1 MRLVSQITL
10 PCRGAVAAGG
20 GDPALIPG
28 SFQGRNEHGMN
39 EEFHWLALALIP
51 GVGAR
56 TFHRLLQRFGS
67 PEQVFAASRRT
78 LEEIPGLKRAS
89 IEAIKSRTVVGESA
103 RRELSRIRELN
114 LGLLRW
120 GTPEYPPLL
129 SNIPDPPALLYV
141 KGHLTPDDQRA
152 VAVVGSRHPSAY
164 GLTVCKKLCV
174 ELAWQGWT
182 VVSGMARGIDSAAHL
197 GALEGGG
204 RTLAV
209 LGTGLDVV
217 YPTENRKL
225 YERIAGAGAVIS
237 ELPLGTPP
245 DPGNFPVRNRLISGL
260 ALGVV
265 VVEATAKSG
274 SLITAGMALEQG
286 RQVFAVPGP
295 LDREGV
301 AGPHRLIKEG
311 AKLVE
316 RAADITEEL
325 TPMVSPRILR
335 GSARS
340 ERDEEA
346 PAVPLAERE
355 RKIWDLLGVEPLHI
369 DPIAR
374 QTGLSVAQ
382 ASEVLLRLELMGLV
396 KQLPGTLFVRQLPAR

>member
-1 MRLVSQITL
+1 MW
-10 PCRGAVAAGG
+10 AE

-28 SFQGRNEHGMN
+28 SFQGRNEHGMD
-39 EEFHWLALALIP
+39 EEFHWVALTLIP

-56 TFHRLLQRFGS
+56 TFNRLLQRFGS

-78 LEEIPGLKRAS
+78 LEEIPGLKRSS
-89 IEAIKSRTVVGESA
+89 IEAIKSRALVEESA
-103 RRELSRIRELN
+103 RRELGRIRELN
-114 LGLLRW
+114 LRLLRW
-120 GTPEYPPLL
+120 GTPEYPALL

-141 KGHLTPDDQRA
+141 KGHLTADDQRA

-182 VVSGMARGIDSAAHL
+182 VVSGMARGIDSAAHV

-225 YERIAGAGAVIS
+225 YERIAGSGAVIS

-325 TPMVSPRILR
+325 TPMVSPRISG
-335 GSARS
+335 GSARP
-340 ERDEEA
+340 ERDQGA

-374 QTGLSVAQ
+374 QVGLSVAQ
-382 ASEVLLRLELMGLV
+382 TADVLLRLELMGLV
-396 KQLPGTLFVRQLPAR
+396 KQLPGTLFVRKPPAW

>member
-1 MRLVSQITL
+1 M
-10 PCRGAVAAGG
+10 
-20 GDPALIPG
+20 DD
-28 SFQGRNEHGMN
+28 
-39 EEFHWLALALIP
+39 EFYWVALALIP

-67 PEQVFAASRRT
+67 PAQVFTASRPR
-78 LEEIPGLKRAS
+78 LEEIPGLKRTS
-89 IEAIKSRTVVGESA
+89 IEAIKSRSVAEESA
-103 RRELSRIRELN
+103 RRELGRIRELN
-114 LGLLRW
+114 LRLLRW

-129 SNIPDPPALLYV
+129 SNIPDPPAILYL
-141 KGHLTPDDQRA
+141 KGGLTADDQRA

-174 ELAWQGWT
+174 ELAWQGWA

-225 YERIAGAGAVIS
+225 YERIASSGAVLS

-325 TPMVSPRILR
+325 TPMVSPGISG
-335 GSARS
+335 GSVRP
-340 ERDEEA
+340 ERDTGA
-346 PAVPLAERE
+346 PAATLAERE

-374 QTGLSVAQ
+374 QVGLSVAQ
-382 ASEVLLRLELMGLV
+382 TAEVLLRLELMGLV
-396 KQLPGTLFVRQLPAR
+396 RQLPGTLFVRKPPAW

>member
-1 MRLVSQITL
+1 M
-10 PCRGAVAAGG
+10 
-20 GDPALIPG
+20 D
-28 SFQGRNEHGMN
+28 
-39 EEFHWLALALIP
+39 EEFHWVALALIP

-67 PEQVFAASRRT
+67 PERVFTASRRM
-78 LEEIPGLKRAS
+78 LEEIPGLKGTS
-89 IEAIKSRTVVGESA
+89 IEAIKSRAVVEDSA
-103 RRELSRIRELN
+103 RRELGRVRQLN
-114 LGLLRW
+114 LRLLRW
-120 GTPEYPPLL
+120 GTTEYPPLL

-141 KGHLTPDDQRA
+141 KGQIAEGDQRA
-152 VAVVGSRHPSAY
+152 VAVVGSRHPSGY

-182 VVSGMARGIDSAAHL
+182 VVSGMARGIDSAAHV

-225 YERIAGAGAVIS
+225 YERIAGSGAVIS

-325 TPMVSPRILR
+325 TPMVSPSIVG
-335 GSARS
+335 GSAPAG
-340 ERDEEA
+340 RDEGA

-374 QTGLSVAQ
+374 QVGLSVAQ
-382 ASEVLLRLELMGLV
+382 AAEVLLRLELMGLV
-396 KQLPGTLFVRQLPAR
+396 KQLPGTLFVRKPPAW

>member
-1 MRLVSQITL
+1 M
-10 PCRGAVAAGG
+10 
-20 GDPALIPG
+20 D
-28 SFQGRNEHGMN
+28 
-39 EEFHWLALALIP
+39 EEFHWVALALIP

-67 PEQVFAASRRT
+67 PGQVFTASRRT
-78 LEEIPGLKRAS
+78 LEEIPGLKRTS
-89 IEAIKSRTVVGESA
+89 IEAIKSRAVVEDSA
-103 RRELSRIRELN
+103 RRELGRIRELN
-114 LGLLRW
+114 LRLLRW

-141 KGHLTPDDQRA
+141 KGHLADGDQRA
-152 VAVVGSRHPSAY
+152 VAVVGSRHPSGY

-204 RTLAV
+204 RTVAV

-225 YERIAGAGAVIS
+225 YERIADSGAVIS

-325 TPMVSPRILR
+325 APMVSPSIVGGSTR
-335 GSARS
+335 SAR
-340 ERDEEA
+340 DEGA

-374 QTGLSVAQ
+374 QLGLSVAQ
-382 ASEVLLRLELMGLV
+382 AAEVLLRLELMGLV

>member
-1 MRLVSQITL
+1 M
-10 PCRGAVAAGG
+10 
-20 GDPALIPG
+20 D
-28 SFQGRNEHGMN
+28 
-39 EEFHWLALALIP
+39 EEFHWVAMALIP

-67 PEQVFAASRRT
+67 PEQVFGAARRS
-78 LEEIPGLKRAS
+78 LEEIPGLKPTS
-89 IEAIKSRTVVGESA
+89 IEAIKSRTGVEAST
-103 RRELSRIRELN
+103 RRELARIRDLN
-114 LGLLRW
+114 LRLLRW

-129 SNIPDPPALLYV
+129 SNISDPPALLYV
-141 KGHLTPDDQRA
+141 KGHLAAADRRA
-152 VAVVGSRHPSAY
+152 VAVVGSRHPSGY

-225 YERIAGAGAVIS
+225 YERIAASGAVIS

-274 SLITAGMALEQG
+274 SLITARMALEQG

-325 TPMVSPRILR
+325 TPMVGPGTGGGPSCR
-335 GSARS
+335 
-340 ERDEEA
+340 EHDEGA
-346 PAVPLAERE
+346 PGVPLAERE
-355 RKIWDLLGVEPLHI
+355 RKVWDLLGVEPLHI

-374 QTGLSVAQ
+374 QVGLSVAQ
-382 ASEVLLRLELMGLV
+382 AAEVLLRLELMGLV
-396 KQLPGTLFVRQLPAR
+396 KQLPGTLFVRTPPAW

>member
-1 MRLVSQITL
+1 M
-10 PCRGAVAAGG
+10 
-20 GDPALIPG
+20 D
-28 SFQGRNEHGMN
+28 
-39 EEFHWLALALIP
+39 EEFHWVALALIP

-78 LEEIPGLKRAS
+78 LEEIPGLKQKS
-89 IEAIKSRTVVGESA
+89 VEVIKSRTVVEEST
-103 RRELSRIRELN
+103 RRELGRLRELN
-114 LGLLRW
+114 LRLLRW

-129 SNIPDPPALLYV
+129 SNISDPPALLYV
-141 KGHLTPDDQRA
+141 KGHLAADDARA

-209 LGTGLDVV
+209 LGTGVDVV

-225 YERIAGAGAVIS
+225 YERITDSGAVIS

-274 SLITAGMALEQG
+274 SLITARMALEQG

-325 TPMVSPRILR
+325 RPMVSPRTVG
-335 GSARS
+335 GSVRP
-340 ERDEEA
+340 ERDEGA
-346 PAVPLAERE
+346 PGVALAERE

-374 QTGLSVAQ
+374 QVGLSAAQ
-382 ASEVLLRLELMGLV
+382 TAEVLLRLELMGLV
-396 KQLPGTLFVRQLPAR
+396 EQLPGTLFVRKPPAW

>member
-1 MRLVSQITL
+1 
-10 PCRGAVAAGG
+10 
-20 GDPALIPG
+20 
-28 SFQGRNEHGMN
+28 MN
-39 EEFHWLALALIP
+39 SEFYWVALAMIP

-78 LEEIPGLKRAS
+78 LEEVSGLKGVS
-89 IEAIKSRTVVGESA
+89 IDAIKSRSVAEESA
-103 RRELSRIRELN
+103 RRELGRIRELN
-114 LGLLRW
+114 LRLLRW

-129 SNIPDPPALLYV
+129 SNIPDPPAILYL
-141 KGHLTPDDQRA
+141 KGRLTADDQRA

-174 ELAWQGWT
+174 ELAWQGWA

-225 YERIAGAGAVIS
+225 YERIATSGAVLS

-316 RAADITEEL
+316 RAVDITEEL
-325 TPMVSPRILR
+325 TPMLSPGISG
-335 GSARS
+335 GSVRP
-340 ERDEEA
+340 ERDTGA
-346 PAVPLAERE
+346 PAVTLAERE

-374 QTGLSVAQ
+374 QVGLSVAQ
-382 ASEVLLRLELMGLV
+382 AAEVLLRLELMGLV
-396 KQLPGTLFVRQLPAR
+396 KQLPGTLFVRKPPAW